1 MHKSSW
7 KLLLEAILILRS
19 IFFRNRCWKFTLYL
33 CPVMRVK
40 NSSTRIWNWYYWTRV
55 RGEFIGLESI
65 CVVNVGILLT
75 GFFCFSSTSFVRNMD
90 CLLRYIYIYIFVIYL
105 ETGINIWENIWAKN
119 VGNKLQGIFIWLC
132 SELEKIYEGFI
143 IFK

>member
-1 MHKSSW
+1 MKIASRSDFNSSIDLLSKSML
-7 KLLLEAILILRS
+7 KIHI
-19 IFFRNRCWKFTLYL
+19 LYL

-90 CLLRYIYIYIFVIYL
+90 CLLRYIYICDLSGNWYKYLGKYLSEKCWEQITGYIYL
-105 ETGINIWENIWAKN
+105 T
-119 VGNKLQGIFIWLC
+119 LQWTWKDLRRVYYF
-132 SELEKIYEGFI
+132 
-143 IFK
+143 